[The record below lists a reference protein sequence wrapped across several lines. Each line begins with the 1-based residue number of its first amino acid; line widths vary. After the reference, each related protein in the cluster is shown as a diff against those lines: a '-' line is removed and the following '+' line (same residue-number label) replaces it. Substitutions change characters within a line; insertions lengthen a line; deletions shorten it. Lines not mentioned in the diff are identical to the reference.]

1 MQMLDTPEP
10 RWWTFGYVWFLIAGP
25 ALVIAACG
33 VTLWLAITRPDPVLA
48 HNADSQHSAQMPAE
62 LARNHAQTGVPVAR
76 H

>member
-48 HNADSQHSAQMPAE
+48 HNAE